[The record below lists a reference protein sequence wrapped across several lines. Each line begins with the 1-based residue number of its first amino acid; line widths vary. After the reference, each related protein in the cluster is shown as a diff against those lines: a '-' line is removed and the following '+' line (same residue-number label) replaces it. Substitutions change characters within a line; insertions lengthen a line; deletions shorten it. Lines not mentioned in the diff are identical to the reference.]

1 MLSAKADAVQ
11 ATMKENEELK
21 AERDNLRQRLNE
33 AEGLSTE
40 RQEALVTL
48 EKELHLAGLY
58 KDKHN
63 FSKVL
68 SREKNA
74 ALPPTSSDSSKQQE
88 ASASPTGV
96 STSAGQRPSATRSQT
111 TPSPLCLGT
120 APAARVAH
128 SRGPRTASRRRHE
141 HGWRCPDIAGVRA
154 QCALNATMWEN
165 GRRGHG

>member
-74 ALPPTSSDSSKQQE
+74 ALPPTPSDSSKQQE

-96 STSAGQRPSATRSQT
+96 STSVDNASKPSGNPFADD
-111 TPSPLCLGT
+111 PLFAFVSRYGT
-120 APAARVAH
+120 G
-128 SRGPRTASRRRHE
+128 GPRRTQSGTSHALLGGGGMSMD
-141 HGWRCPDIAGVRA
+141 GGMPGDIAAALRA
-154 QCALNATMWEN
+154 
-165 GRRGHG
+165 